1 MAYLGLIAA
10 GEGGKGGNIEMFKF
24 SYEFGKKSRFKEKIE
39 IPELKIYILDI
50 LLCSLSMQ
58 GLLN

>member
-1 MAYLGLIAA
+1 
-10 GEGGKGGNIEMFKF
+10 MFKF